1 MKPKDKHYLALQFRI
16 KIHIKEGTEFQS
28 FFEEVMKKALPGFRK
43 IRPQGQKGDAG
54 NDGYI
59 KDNGTYFQVYA
70 PNTPKVNETR
80 AAEKLA
86 DDFFKLKN
94 GWDQIAQ
101 IKEYNFA
108 YNDKYDGSVQLLE
121 ETITRLNSDNPHIKF
136 KLFLADDFEEL
147 FLQLSEADILD
158 LGFNIDHRQALEHAY
173 RYLDIVRVELD
184 REYAHSAQ
192 RILEQVK
199 GIISSLDDD
208 NLLLEYEILESRCL
222 QKSEKVDDAK
232 KNYESLSKRF
242 PQDPRP
248 LLNLAEMCLNDHD
261 FDENKELLEEATKID
276 SNHWLLKLEWI
287 LRKLVAGESFG
298 VEDIDELAFPDDPK
312 IKANFYRLYALVLQN
327 LNDQTR
333 ADSFIEKA
341 KTLNPDRYSTY
352 LDEITL
358 TEVRMLRNQEESER
372 ERLAQELLDKVK
384 DIEERFLRFGDI
396 GARNKTNL
404 NIKKINALEVQQK
417 FEELENLSKIT
428 FDLAMNCRFDRQ
440 IDHTLTIVLASIPI
454 SNDDLSKLLDFL
466 RNSKKSLTDMLSRV
480 LIIQFNIRN
489 ALLTQGRL
497 FFEEIQSQ
505 SYVKLI
511 KDIQNEDHE
520 SILAFLKSDPWF
532 AMRFANTAK
541 NLPDLRR
548 KIIEDLPDDGNIQKE
563 KLRLLVNFD
572 EQDFDQAFEILRELD
587 LSGLS
592 YVECR
597 PILYIVQQKKAW
609 DFEVIILK
617 KLIEKERNEKDSFNL
632 KFRLLHA
639 YLNLKNFLEVTKIG
653 EQLLVEDTSKHY
665 LDPKDREGLLNN
677 TLIGFLERGKI
688 ENDEFKKG
696 KDLLQKFA
704 SPSPSFD
711 FRVGVEAET
720 YLSNNEPERALM
732 ATVEAIK
739 ARKILSPQEY
749 GQLYFLFLRIGNQIK
764 SLNTDSLDIIK
775 NNTFVK
781 LKDKE
786 QWYFI
791 GNENELDAILVT
803 EQNNKYPL
811 LIDKKLSDPVVFE
824 TKYSS
829 EIRQYVIDC
838 IYTIEKYILWKVLDN
853 FQRLASDGDLEGVE
867 MIEIP
872 PVADTIDPKNI
883 LKFFEDLKSKTEPF
897 FDQYIKNNL
906 PLAMLAISEGGLAPA
921 VARIVQEEKG
931 YIHYSDGSTEE
942 LDKQK
947 ELAKRIIDERAPF
960 YIDGTSALFLSESG
974 ILPKI
979 YGHLPNL
986 KVPQSVIGLLIHI
999 TDKFKLEP
1007 GQTGGH
1013 MGYSKG
1019 KITMSSLEADERDSI
1034 RSRYV
1039 ASIKLLESKSNN
1051 IAAISSANKTETL
1064 SEQRVPPELCDAC
1077 ILAQKESIPVL
1088 TDDFLYLQLNESET
1102 KKKAPE
1108 YFSSLALVR
1117 VLYEEKQISFGEY
1130 LDYFG
1135 YLSSYRFRFLNLT
1148 SVDIQKAVFGDSVIK
1163 TVKPEN
1169 IRKLNFPLTLSEG
1182 YGVPF
1187 QTAFRVMGLFFIH
1200 VLIDNAITADVAER
1214 IFLEILA
1221 SFPTE
1226 MGKKEFGQ
1234 ILVGVCVNI
1243 IERNKSRFLVQAEN
1257 PLLKEKINRLLQT
1270 TEIYNAESK
1279 LWTPK

>member
-16 KIHIKEGTEFQS
+16 KIHTKEGTEFQS

-43 IRPQGQKGDAG
+43 IRPQGPKGDAG

-59 KDNGTYFQVYA
+59 KDSGTYFQVYA
-70 PNTPKVNETR
+70 PNTPKVNETT
-80 AAEKLA
+80 AAEKLE
-86 DDFFKLKN
+86 DDFYKLKN

-101 IKEYNFA
+101 IKEYSFA

-121 ETITRLNSDNPHIKF
+121 ETITRLSSDNPHIEF
-136 KLFLADDFEEL
+136 KLFLADDFENL

-158 LGFNIDHRQALEHAY
+158 LGFNIDHRQSLEHAY
-173 RYLDIVRVELD
+173 RYLDIVKVELD
-184 REYAHSAQ
+184 RENAHSAQ
-192 RILEQVK
+192 RILEHFK
-199 GIISSLDDD
+199 DIISSLDDD
-208 NLLLEYEILESRCL
+208 NLSLEHEILESRCL
-222 QKSEKVDDAK
+222 QKFEVEEDAK
-232 KNYESLSKRF
+232 KKYESLSKRF

-248 LLNLAEMCLNDHD
+248 LLYLAEMCLNDHD
-261 FDENKELLEEATKID
+261 FDKNKELLEEAAKID
-276 SNHWLLKLEWI
+276 SSHWLLKLGWI
-287 LRKLVAGESFG
+287 LRKLVASDSFDI
-298 VEDIDELAFPDDPK
+298 EDIDELTFPDDPK
-312 IKANFYRLYALVLQN
+312 IKASFYRIYAVVLQN
-327 LNDQTR
+327 LSDQTR

-352 LDEITL
+352 LDEVTIT
-358 TEVRMLRNQEESER
+358 EARMFRNQEDSER

-384 DIEERFLRFGDI
+384 DLEDRFLQFGDI

-417 FEELENLSKIT
+417 FEELENLSKTT
-428 FDLAMNCRFDRQ
+428 FDLAMTCRFDRQ
-440 IDHTLTIVLASIPI
+440 IDHTLTVVLASIPI

-466 RNSKKSLTDMLSRV
+466 RNSKKPLSEMLSRV
-480 LIIQFNIRN
+480 LIVQFNIRN
-489 ALLTQGRL
+489 ALLTQGGL
-497 FFEEIQSQ
+497 FFEEIQSR
-505 SYVKLI
+505 SYAKFI

-520 SILAFLKSDPWF
+520 SILAFLKSDHWF

-572 EQDFDQAFEILRELD
+572 EQDFDQAFEILKGLN
-587 LSGLS
+587 LSGLN

-617 KLIEKERNEKDSFNL
+617 KLIEKERNEKDAFNL
-632 KFRLLHA
+632 KFQLLNA
-639 YLNLKNFLEVTKIG
+639 YLNLKNFLEVTQVG
-653 EQLLVEDTSKHY
+653 EQLLTEDASKHF
-665 LDPKDREGLLNN
+665 LDPKNKEGLLNN
-677 TLIGFLERGKI
+677 TLIGFLERGKVD
-688 ENDEFKKG
+688 NDVFKKG

-704 SPSPSFD
+704 LQNLSFD
-711 FRVGVEAET
+711 FRVGVEAEI
-720 YLSNNEPERALM
+720 YLSNNEPNNALK
-732 ATVEAIK
+732 AIVEAIK
-739 ARKILSPQEY
+739 ARKVLSPQEY
-749 GQLYFLFLRIGNQIK
+749 AQLYFLFVRIGNQIE
-764 SLNTDSLDIIK
+764 SLNTDSLDIVRS
-775 NNTFVK
+775 NTFVK

-791 GNENELDAILVT
+791 GNENELDAIAVA
-803 EQNNKYPL
+803 EENNKYPL
-811 LIDKKLSDPVVFE
+811 FIDKNLSDPVVFE

-829 EIRQYVIDC
+829 ETRQYIIDC
-838 IYTIEKYILWKVLDN
+838 IYTIEKYILWKVLNN

-872 PVADTIDPKNI
+872 PIADTVDPKNL
-883 LKFFEDLKSKTEPF
+883 LKLFEDLKSRTEPF
-897 FDQYIKNNL
+897 FDQYIRNNI
-906 PLAMLAISEGGLAPA
+906 PLAMLAVSEGGLGPA
-921 VARIVQEEKG
+921 IARIVQEERG
-931 YIHYSDGSTEE
+931 YIHFSIGSTEE

-947 ELAKRIIDERAPF
+947 EVAKRIFSERAPF

-974 ILPKI
+974 MLQKI
-979 YGHLPNL
+979 YDHVPNL

-999 TDKFKLEP
+999 TDKFRVEP
-1007 GQTGGH
+1007 GQTGQN

-1019 KITMSSLEADERDSI
+1019 KITMSSLEADKRDSI
-1034 RSRYV
+1034 RSRFI
-1039 ASIKLLESKSNN
+1039 ASIKLLESNSNN
-1051 IAAISSANKTETL
+1051 IIAISSANKTDTL
-1064 SEQRVPPELCDAC
+1064 SEKRVPPELCDAC
-1077 ILAQKESIPVL
+1077 ILSQKENIPVL

-1108 YFSSLALVR
+1108 YFSSLALIR
-1117 VLYEEKQISFGEY
+1117 ALYEEKQISFGEY

-1148 SVDIQKAVFGDSVIK
+1148 SEDMEKAVFGDGAIK

-1182 YGVPF
+1182 YGVTF
-1187 QTAFRVMGLFFIH
+1187 QVAFRVIGLFFIQ
-1200 VLIDNAITADVAER
+1200 VLTDNAITADVAER
-1214 IFLEILA
+1214 IFLEILS

-1234 ILVGVCVNI
+1234 ILVRVCANI
-1243 IERNKSRFLVQAEN
+1243 IEKNKSRYFVHAEN
-1257 PLLKEKINRLLQT
+1257 PLLKEKINRLIQA
-1270 TEIYNAESK
+1270 TEIYAAESK